1 MSEPTIVI
9 VDDNREIL
17 QGLTRYL
24 SSRGLHVVA
33 SDSPFGVSA
42 LVLRHAP
49 AAVVLDVTMPGLDG
63 RGIATLLRG
72 NPTTRDTRII
82 FYSAL
87 PEEELYALARSVPG
101 SSYVTKSDGIHALES
116 ALVVATA
123 P

>member
-17 QGLTRYL
+17 KGLTRYL

-49 AAVVLDVTMPGLDG
+49 AAVVP
-63 RGIATLLRG
+63 A
-72 NPTTRDTRII
+72 TRDTRII

-87 PEEELYALARSVPG
+87 PEEELYALTRSVPG

-116 ALVVATA
+116 ALVAATA